1 MLHSMKLGKGI
12 VRPFTHFRTLRS
24 AYRIKGSW
32 WRLFLLA
39 LLAFLVTAAT
49 TFLNI
54 KYAGELPEYAG
65 LASSEKLLFV
75 LSEVISDGILAIL
88 VFLSII
94 LVGALLFWPFFQ
106 DVGYKRLAF
115 IHSYGVFI
123 LLIGMILQ
131 LPFIMF
137 LHEPSYISP
146 FSIGVYIDLFV
157 DDSFWLYF
165 SYSLSLF
172 FVWLIIVQYAAIYQ
186 STSRRRGYI
195 VTWIIILDIVLAFA
209 MAYIRTA
216 F

>member
-54 KYAGELPEYAG
+54 KYAGELPEYGG